1 MDNIF
6 YTTSHRHCCQVTLVL
21 LSLLCTPHTASS
33 TESLCSSSP
42 TFSSPSLFPFPDL
55 TALPVR
61 SPLLVQNFWSPVLLL
76 IVAMASQEMSAAQK
90 LQQEHAAEGHH
101 VTVEDVVDEDLN
113 LQNGSASSTDLPAL
127 SEKAAGKQKEN
138 ASAPTKSATTLDTQS
153 RELFPDLGG
162 PKPQATK
169 AIPKWNVLSGDN
181 KTNGQSPVN
190 GTPRTATPTSG
201 LATPTAKS
209 AAPAVHLPGRHVE
222 QIVLEP
228 QHMKS
233 RDQLR
238 RPLKDIIQDVNR
250 TSRATI
256 KAVSGAH
263 SGQRFEASG
272 VTQEAAQQALKEL
285 VKQIGSVVSGPPF

>member
-1 MDNIF
+1 
-6 YTTSHRHCCQVTLVL
+6 
-21 LSLLCTPHTASS
+21 
-33 TESLCSSSP
+33 
-42 TFSSPSLFPFPDL
+42 
-55 TALPVR
+55 
-61 SPLLVQNFWSPVLLL
+61 
-76 IVAMASQEMSAAQK
+76 MASQEISAAQK

-113 LQNGSASSTDLPAL
+113 PQTGSAAIPDPSVL
-127 SEKAAGKQKEN
+127 SEKTAGKQKEN
-138 ASAPTKSATTLDTQS
+138 APPPTKSATLDTQS

-169 AIPKWNVLSGDN
+169 AAPKWNVLGGD
-181 KTNGQSPVN
+181 KTNGQTPVN

-201 LATPTAKS
+201 LATPTGKS
-209 AAPAVHLPGRHVE
+209 VAPAVHLPGRHVE

-238 RPLKDIIQDVNR
+238 RPLKDIIQDINR

-256 KAVSGAH
+256 KTVSGTH

-285 VKQIGSVVSGPPF
+285 VKQIGSVVSGGSFWERTKSMYEILTACPAANNPSPDSQLRSRPHYRPTGRYHQVSAREDWCPHRGPQGRQEHTSCGRGRRS

>member
-1 MDNIF
+1 M
-6 YTTSHRHCCQVTLVL
+6 
-21 LSLLCTPHTASS
+21 LSLTHLRLP
-33 TESLCSSSP
+33 SP
-42 TFSSPSLFPFPDL
+42 FDL
-55 TALPVR
+55 AALPVR
-61 SPLLVQNFWSPVLLL
+61 SPLLVQNFWSPVLSPLSL
-76 IVAMASQEMSAAQK
+76 PSATAADPDPQVLAMASQEISAAQK

-101 VTVEDVVDEDLN
+101 VTVEDVIDEDLN
-113 LQNGSASSTDLPAL
+113 PQNGTSATADPPVL

-138 ASAPTKSATTLDTQS
+138 ASASAPTKPTTTLDTQS

-162 PKPQATK
+162 PKPQAAK
-169 AIPKWNVLSGDN
+169 AVPKWNVLGGD

-201 LATPTAKS
+201 LATPTTKS
-209 AAPAVHLPGRHVE
+209 AVPAVHLPGRHVE
-222 QIVLEP
+222 HIVLEP
-228 QHMKS
+228 QHMKP

-238 RPLKDIIQDVNR
+238 RPLKDIIQDINR

-256 KAVSGAH
+256 KTVSGAH

-285 VKQIGSVVSGPPF
+285 VKQVGSQVSTSSINW

>member
-1 MDNIF
+1 MLS
-6 YTTSHRHCCQVTLVL
+6 SHT
-21 LSLLCTPHTASS
+21 CT
-33 TESLCSSSP
+33 SSSFAHR
-42 TFSSPSLFPFPDL
+42 TLLRVQDHCVLSPSLPFPPDL

-113 LQNGSASSTDLPAL
+113 PQNGSAAATDPPAL
-127 SEKAAGKQKEN
+127 SDKAAGKQKEN
-138 ASAPTKSATTLDTQS
+138 APPFTKSATTLDTQS

-169 AIPKWNVLSGDN
+169 AVPKWNVLSGDH

-190 GTPRTATPTSG
+190 GTPRAATPSSG

-238 RPLKDIIQDVNR
+238 RPIKDIIQDINR

-256 KAVSGAH
+256 KTVSGAH

-285 VKQIGSVVSGPPF
+285 VKQIGSVVSGLLHP